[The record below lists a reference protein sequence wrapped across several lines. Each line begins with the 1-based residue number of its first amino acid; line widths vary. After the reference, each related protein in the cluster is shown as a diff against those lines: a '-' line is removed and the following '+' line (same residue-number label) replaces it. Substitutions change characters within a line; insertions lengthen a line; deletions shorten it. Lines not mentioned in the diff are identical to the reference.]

1 MHPARFLWPF
11 RLGRFQAILWYW
23 IEPLHNI
30 SKCLT
35 TYLVRQWQNTKTL
48 FSQPHEKRISI
59 CRIQSCLTD
68 QPCLCLCFGF
78 SQIILM
84 LPFLLM
90 TLHLS
95 QIGFTD
101 DLTFIGILLSR
112 ITSLGHNLRP
122 SVTRAEKSDNQYNRR
137 SPNMQV
143 IFVDFLPNFF
153 NIFYYIFI
161 LKYELKIS
169 GNSSSSNFRI
179 TFSSPSRTVNVL
191 FVILIWPF
199 GVRRFTVLLVRK
211 MISGFSS
218 I

>member
-1 MHPARFLWPF
+1 M
-11 RLGRFQAILWYW
+11 
-23 IEPLHNI
+23 
-30 SKCLT
+30 
-35 TYLVRQWQNTKTL
+35 
-48 FSQPHEKRISI
+48 
-59 CRIQSCLTD
+59 TD

-137 SPNMQV
+137 SPNMHAIV
-143 IFVDFLPNFF
+143 VDFLPNFF

-169 GNSSSSNFRI
+169 GNSSSTNSRI

-199 GVRRFTVLLVRK
+199 GVRRFTVHLERK